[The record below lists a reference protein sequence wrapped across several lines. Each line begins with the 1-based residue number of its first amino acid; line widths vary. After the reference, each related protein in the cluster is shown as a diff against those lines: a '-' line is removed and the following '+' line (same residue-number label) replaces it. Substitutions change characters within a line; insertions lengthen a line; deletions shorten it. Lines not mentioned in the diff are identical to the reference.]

1 MKNATTK
8 TTCGKCDGK
17 GTLSWTRN
25 ANGVCFWCNGAG
37 VLLVDSETVAARL
50 ETREESIKRIS
61 RWLEHAA
68 QQDAYDLGEDWNMSS
83 RHIIVWAL
91 AHAPEDVAVRG
102 LAAAE
107 KAFMRS
113 NNPTVDINNLRR
125 DYARERAIVL
135 SGSRKHVTNVR
146 KVG

>member
-1 MKNATTK
+1 MKTTTTK
-8 TTCGKCDGK
+8 CGKCDGR

-50 ETREESIKRIS
+50 VPRAESIAKIAQ
-61 RWLEHAA
+61 WLRDAA
-68 QQDAYDLGEDWNMSS
+68 ATDAYDLGEDWNMSARS
-83 RHIIVWAL
+83 RIVWAL
-91 AHAPEDVAVRG
+91 AHSQEDVAVRG

-107 KAFMRS
+107 KAFARS
-113 NNPTVDINNLRR
+113 NNPELDVKCLRR
-125 DYARERAIVL
+125 DYATERAIVL

-146 KVG
+146 KAG